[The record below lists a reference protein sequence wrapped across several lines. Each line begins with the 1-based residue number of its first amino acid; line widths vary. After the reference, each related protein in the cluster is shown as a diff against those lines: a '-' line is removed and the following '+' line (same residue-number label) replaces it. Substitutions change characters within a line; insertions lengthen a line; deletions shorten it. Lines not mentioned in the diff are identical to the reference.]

1 MSIVTIEQ
9 LKSKFEGG
17 DHPGSADYINLID
30 TLAALPEGGNVVLN
44 GVGVPSSG
52 TGANGDFYINTSN
65 YDIYGPKTS
74 GSWGSA
80 TSLVGPTGATGSTGS
95 QGATGATGAA
105 GTNGTNGAT
114 GDTGPAGPGVS
125 SGGTTGQYLTKV
137 DGTNYNTQWST
148 LDLSG
153 KQDVVANVSST
164 EIGYLDG
171 VTSAIQTQLNA
182 KQAVVSGVNDTE
194 IGYLDGVTSAIQTQ
208 LDAKT
213 AKSTLSTTGD
223 IYYASSANTPA
234 RLGIGSTGN
243 VLTVASGIPSWAA
256 PSSGGMTLLSTTAMS
271 GASTTVSSIP
281 STYINLFVVV
291 ILSDPQDDGGGL
303 LMRFNGDDTAN
314 RHARVIGGFGNGNV
328 TFNQTSGQL
337 TYSQDNGTPNGIIMI
352 EIPFYSNSTI
362 WKYFRS
368 SGVVNSYLDQAKAE
382 FTMTACAYNQS
393 TAISALEFFFN
404 GGVNTSGGTIYV
416 YGVK

>member
-182 KQAVVSGVNDTE
+182 KQAVVSGVDDTE
-194 IGYLDGVTSAIQTQ
+194 IGYLNGVTSAIQTQ

-234 RLGIGSTGN
+234 RLGIGSAGN

-256 PSSGGMTLLSTTAMS
+256 PSSGTPAFV
-271 GASTTVSSIP
+271 GASLYKGSYQNLSNGVWTAITWSNEFFDTDAYHDTSSNTSRITIP
-281 STYINLFVVV
+281 AGKAGKYLIAGMLDWSSGTSSREIALYKNGETHRFLSKV
-291 ILSDPQDDGGGL
+291 ILSASSTWQQNFVTVINLAVSDYVEIYGNVSGVGFSVDGGTD
-303 LMRFNGDDTAN
+303 RTQVA
-314 RHARVIGGFGNGNV
+314 I
-328 TFNQTSGQL
+328 
-337 TYSQDNGTPNGIIMI
+337 TYLG
-352 EIPFYSNSTI
+352 
-362 WKYFRS
+362 
-368 SGVVNSYLDQAKAE
+368 A
-382 FTMTACAYNQS
+382 
-393 TAISALEFFFN
+393 
-404 GGVNTSGGTIYV
+404 
-416 YGVK
+416 